1 MKPVLN
7 VLLTLTMVAA
17 TVALAGQ
24 QTMPPSFSE
33 QNEPETV
40 LRAYPLGV
48 TTKQAAFSHHGKA
61 LRTLILPNG
70 KEGWVYE
77 VGGKQAQ
84 TYRHPTREKHTVYE
98 AGPGN
103 GVRTYTLVFDD
114 KGVVIDLLYNE
125 KGRHDGLTA
134 LQMQRKVRG
143 DGTRKDEGL
152 GVK

>member
-7 VLLTLTMVAA
+7 VLLTMTMVAA
-17 TVALAGQ
+17 TAALAGQ

-33 QNEPETV
+33 QNEPEMV

-61 LRTLILPNG
+61 LSTLVLPNG

-77 VGGKQAQ
+77 VRGKQAQ
-84 TYRHPTREKHTVYE
+84 TYQHPTREKHTVYE

-103 GVRTYTLVFDD
+103 NVRTYTLVFDD
-114 KGVVIDLLYNE
+114 KGVVIDVLYNE

-134 LQMQRKVRG
+134 LQVQRKVRG
-143 DGTRKDEGL
+143 DGTRKGEGL